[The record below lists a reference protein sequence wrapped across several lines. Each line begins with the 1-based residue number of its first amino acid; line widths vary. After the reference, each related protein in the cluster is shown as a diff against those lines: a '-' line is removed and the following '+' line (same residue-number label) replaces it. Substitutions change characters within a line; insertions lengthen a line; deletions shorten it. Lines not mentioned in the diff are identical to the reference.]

1 MPHAPA
7 ATLVRGTWHPGSI
20 LCRDNLRADGFVAHS
35 NDWDGGYPASSCCS
49 KGTTKTLAKYGFLTM
64 SAQCH
69 TSHWCLKKE
78 KARVFLLVFH
88 EIPLQMKLLSTAWP
102 SWHLGWPRGSQI
114 NKVLYEKKNKKTEV
128 KKKNYGGIFG
138 LSHSEA
144 ILYSRWNQKIYSCS
158 SIYSWLMTFSNK
170 GGHMED
176 IVFMATCDS
185 RDFLI
190 FRKVNWKNRSW
201 GCKQSH

>member
-20 LCRDNLRADGFVAHS
+20 LCRDNLHADGFVAHS
-35 NDWDGGYPASSCCS
+35 SDWDGGYPASSCCS

-88 EIPLQMKLLSTAWP
+88 EKPLQMKLLSTAWA

-114 NKVLYEKKNKKTEV
+114 NKVFYEKKNKKTEV
-128 KKKNYGGIFG
+128 KKKIMVAF
-138 LSHSEA
+138 L
-144 ILYSRWNQKIYSCS
+144 
-158 SIYSWLMTFSNK
+158 
-170 GGHMED
+170 
-176 IVFMATCDS
+176 V
-185 RDFLI
+185 FLI
-190 FRKVNWKNRSW
+190 PKQFYIAAEIKRFIPVAQFTVGLWLLVTKEVIWKT
-201 GCKQSH
+201 